1 MNGVALSPSSH
12 VTSGTEGATSTAS
25 LWTPAASPPNSLKSA
40 PSSDCPLNLT
50 VSRTTRRLLSPP
62 CPSADARTA
71 AGSVSRRQAEDS
83 PVHGSPPPAHHP
95 YTVAKS
101 DNLTARKSAIPN
113 NEVLSSCQCN
123 YSGITSNCLA
133 RIFDIFVLFQ
143 PQTDYTDS

>member
-1 MNGVALSPSSH
+1 MLQYMLLTCIYCYLLTLWHLLPVGAEEEQKWRHAMNGVALSPSSH

-50 VSRTTRRLLSPP
+50 VSRTTRRFLSPP

-71 AGSVSRRQAEDS
+71 TGSVSRRQAEDS

-113 NEVLSSCQCN
+113 NEVL
-123 YSGITSNCLA
+123 
-133 RIFDIFVLFQ
+133 
-143 PQTDYTDS
+143 